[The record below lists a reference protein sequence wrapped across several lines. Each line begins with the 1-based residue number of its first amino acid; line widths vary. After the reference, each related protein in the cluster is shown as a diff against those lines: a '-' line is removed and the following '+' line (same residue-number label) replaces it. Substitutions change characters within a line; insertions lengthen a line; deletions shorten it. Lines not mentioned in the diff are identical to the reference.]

1 MRIADG
7 KSTEYFWI
15 TGLKLEK
22 KVVTGEIGNDPKLVK
37 TVQAGQRIAI
47 KEHDIV
53 DWLYM
58 KRGKMIGNYT
68 SQPLMKSMSKDELE

>member
-47 KEHDIV
+47 KEPEIV

-58 KRGKMIGNYT
+58 
-68 SQPLMKSMSKDELE
+68 